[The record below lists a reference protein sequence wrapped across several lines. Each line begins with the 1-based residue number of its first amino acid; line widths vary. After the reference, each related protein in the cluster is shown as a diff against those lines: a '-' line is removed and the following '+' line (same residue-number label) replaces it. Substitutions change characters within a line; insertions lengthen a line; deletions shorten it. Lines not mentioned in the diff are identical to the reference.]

1 METVKDV
8 RTHIL
13 LKVADDPE
21 FRQRMVADPKS
32 TIAAEIGM
40 QVPDDQMVFVNQ
52 AIEQAQ
58 AQDATPLSHAE
69 LTQVSGGRDEDIEG
83 CTPVWDPVEDCSQLL
98 EGVVYPAQ

>member
-40 QVPDDQMVFVNQ
+40 QVPDDQMVFINQ
-52 AIEQAQ
+52 AIEQTQ
-58 AQDATPLSHAE
+58 AQIEGQDAAPLSHAE
-69 LTQVSGGRDEDIEG
+69 LAQVSGGRDEDEACI
-83 CTPVWDPVEDCSQLL
+83 PVWEPGGECVND
-98 EGVVYPAQ
+98 